1 MKRAVHD
8 YLARPVAAREELR
21 RRVLLLSIG
30 TLIVMSTSP
39 VFGHHLT
46 GGAETLLRGTDH
58 IGEVCL
64 VALHLVLAPVH
75 ELFHVLLAAGIA
87 YALFDRARAW
97 YRVRRVLAS
106 TNVASVADPDALRR
120 AAADAHLDPARLRI
134 VNDMPNPAFTIG
146 WLRPRVYIAKK
157 LIERLSHDELTAVLA
172 HERAHVERR
181 DPLRLSVLRFFART
195 LFWIPALAR
204 LADDVADEA
213 EVAADDEAA
222 ANQPLVLASAILSVA
237 QWITPTARRETR
249 VTGAVGL
256 VCHDMVERRV
266 RRLAGED
273 THVRSHVTRRSL
285 MGAAAVLA
293 LVWSSGVLMAH
304 PLPGD
309 AAYATHEQHG
319 RSAKNCM
326 DHLGAAI
333 LHVFCPGISVGR
345 AHHHCPHFAVA
356 PTATRT

>member
-8 YLARPVAAREELR
+8 YLARPVAAREESR
-21 RRVLLLSIG
+21 RRALLLSIG
-30 TLIVMSTSP
+30 ALIVLSTSP
-39 VFGHHLT
+39 VLGHHLT

-64 VALHLVLAPVH
+64 VALHLLLAPVH
-75 ELFHVLLAAGIA
+75 ELFHVLLTAGIA

-97 YRVRRVLAS
+97 YRMRRVLAS
-106 TNVASVADPDALRR
+106 TNVATVADSDALRR
-120 AAADAHLDPARLRI
+120 AAADAHLDHTRLRI
-134 VNDMPNPAFTIG
+134 VNDVPNPAFTTG
-146 WLRPRVYIAKK
+146 WLRPRVYVAKK
-157 LIERLSHDELTAVLA
+157 LIERLSHAELTAVLA
-172 HERAHVERR
+172 HERAHVSRR

-222 ANQPLVLASAILSVA
+222 QNQPLVLASAILSVA
-237 QWITPTARRETR
+237 QWITPAARHETR

-256 VCHDMVERRV
+256 VCHDMLERRV

-273 THVRSHVTRRSL
+273 TQVRSHVTRRSL

-304 PLPGD
+304 PLPAD
-309 AAYATHEQHG
+309 AAYATHQQHG
-319 RSAKNCM
+319 QSGKNCM

-333 LHVFCPGISVGR
+333 LHVFCPGLSVGR
-345 AHHHCPHFAVA
+345 SHHDCPHFAA
-356 PTATRT
+356 AATTTKT